1 MLFCRPKKKTK
12 KEKKENRHRTI
23 SCGVRFCWAPE
34 MPRSYFLLAFFLL
47 LLLLLCFCVSV
58 VSLCALLLFRSCLC
72 RCSFPS
78 SPTASPIASPIAS
91 PSASPF
97 APPPFSSFIAKQLPL
112 YFGNGFSKDW
122 FVGGAE
128 AKPQKTVSL
137 AAFVARDLACFAF
150 FFFFFEPF
158 LLF

>member
-1 MLFCRPKKKTK
+1 MVFVERERLVRVGMLFCRPKKKTK

-97 APPPFSSFIAKQLPL
+97 APPPFLVLHCETASTLLWKWLLKRLVRWWRRSQA
-112 YFGNGFSKDW
+112 SKDS
-122 FVGGAE
+122 V
-128 AKPQKTVSL
+128 PRCVCRT
-137 AAFVARDLACFAF
+137 
-150 FFFFFEPF
+150 
-158 LLF
+158 